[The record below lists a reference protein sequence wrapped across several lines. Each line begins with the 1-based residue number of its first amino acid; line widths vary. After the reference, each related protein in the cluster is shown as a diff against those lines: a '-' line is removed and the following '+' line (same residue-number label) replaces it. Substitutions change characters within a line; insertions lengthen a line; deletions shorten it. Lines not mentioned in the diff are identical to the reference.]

1 MNFNQQCYEILSK
14 IPKGNVVT
22 YKQIAHILNTKAYRA
37 VGNAM
42 ANNPKPIIVPCHRII
57 NSNGCIGGYAYG
69 IEKKISLLEKEGI
82 RIKEGKIVNFKK
94 YLYLFE

>member
-22 YKQIAHILNTKAYRA
+22 YKQIAHILNTKAYCA

-42 ANNPKPIIVPCHRII
+42 ANNPNLIIVPCHRVVK
-57 NSNGCIGGYAYG
+57 SDGHIGGYALG
-69 IEKKISLLEKEGI
+69 VDIKINLLQNEGI
-82 RIKEGKIVNFKK
+82 AIKKGKIISFERH
-94 YLYLFE
+94 LYLF